1 MISEEGESAIVETLK
16 RMKEKYGNEF
26 MITGIDQESVEEY
39 IKEYERKK
47 EEEK

>member
-1 MISEEGESAIVETLK
+1 MISEEGKGALAEALSK
-16 RMKEKYGNEF
+16 MKEKYGDEF